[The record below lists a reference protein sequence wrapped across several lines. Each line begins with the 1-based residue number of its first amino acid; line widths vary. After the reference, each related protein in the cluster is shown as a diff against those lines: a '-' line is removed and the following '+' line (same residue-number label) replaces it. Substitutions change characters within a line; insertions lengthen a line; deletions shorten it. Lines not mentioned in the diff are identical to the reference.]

1 MSMKVLLVIAPEKFR
16 DEELQIPVEV
26 FDEVGIGYDIASTRT
41 GICEGMIGA
50 SAEATLAID
59 DADPALYG
67 GIVIVGGIGSQ
78 DFLWDHAGLQD
89 LVRTFF
95 DTGKVVAAICLAP
108 VVLARAGVLEGREAT
123 VFRSPAAE
131 REMERGGAILVKV
144 PVVADLDLVT
154 ASGPQVARAFAGAIV
169 EKLGC

>member
-1 MSMKVLLVIAPEKFR
+1 MGMKILLVIAPDKFR
-16 DEELQIPVEV
+16 DEELEVPMQV
-26 FDEVGIGYDIASTRT
+26 FDEIGIGYDIASTKT

-50 SAEATLAID
+50 SAEATITID
-59 DADPALYG
+59 DADPSAYS

-78 DFLWDHAGLQD
+78 DYLWDHAGLQD

-95 DTGKVVAAICLAP
+95 NTGKVVAAICLAP

-123 VFRSPAAE
+123 LFRSPAAE
-131 REMERGGAILVKV
+131 MEMERGGAILVDV
-144 PVVADLDLVT
+144 PVVADLDLIT
-154 ASGPQVARAFAGAIV
+154 ASGPQVARAFAGTIV